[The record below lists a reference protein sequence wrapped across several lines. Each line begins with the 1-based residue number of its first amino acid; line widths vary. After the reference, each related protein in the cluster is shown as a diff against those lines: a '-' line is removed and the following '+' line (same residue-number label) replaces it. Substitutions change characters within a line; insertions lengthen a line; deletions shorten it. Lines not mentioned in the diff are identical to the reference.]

1 MKSIDPPKFIFVL
14 RIENWEQERQEEKES
29 GGPSE
34 AVRSLCGE

>member
-1 MKSIDPPKFIFVL
+1 MKTIDPRKFIFVL
-14 RIENWEQERQEEKES
+14 RMENWEQERQEEKES